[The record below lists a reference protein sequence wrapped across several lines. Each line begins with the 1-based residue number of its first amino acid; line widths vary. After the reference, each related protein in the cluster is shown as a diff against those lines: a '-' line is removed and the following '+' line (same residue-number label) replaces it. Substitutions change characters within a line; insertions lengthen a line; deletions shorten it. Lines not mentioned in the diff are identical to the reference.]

1 MKKVAIALATIL
13 GAVVLLVAA
22 CGTAV
27 THADTTTDTDAC
39 HNGATTMVTVHTC
52 TAANPSVEF
61 ICSHGYAHQLEPGG
75 FDYCPAPKVVVVGEA
90 ELGTAYVPH
99 LAAQTRLDVAMR
111 RTTLQSMRFRCARLG
126 GTRLVASHG
135 YFVCRSVKH

>member
-1 MKKVAIALATIL
+1 MKKFLAALAITAGSIAL
-13 GAVVLLVAA
+13 GA
-22 CGTAV
+22 GIS
-27 THADTTTDTDAC
+27 HADTTTNTDPC

-75 FDYCPAPKVVVVGEA
+75 FDYCPAPKVVVVGES
-90 ELGTAYVPH
+90 ELGTVYVPN
-99 LAAQTRLDVAMR
+99 LAAPTRLDVAMR
-111 RTTLQSMRFRCARLG
+111 RTSLQSMRFRCSHMG

-135 YFVCRSVKH
+135 YFVCRGVDY